1 MKSWAFILFAALMYP
16 YCAQAA
22 VGTITEQV
30 NAPPS
35 IQRDKQTLTGA
46 KGSGVEMNDA
56 VRTTG
61 GKVGITFED
70 NTRVQVTE
78 NSKVVIDEFVYDP
91 KKGSGKLSINMAMGT
106 VRYASGAIAH
116 NNPSNVAIN
125 TPTATISVR
134 GTDFTGTVDE
144 LGSSTFILLP
154 SCPNDNKI
162 RMPGDDVTNCKV
174 GEIVVSTDQG
184 VVILN
189 QAWQATVVTS
199 RNQPPSPPKL
209 VHLGLDHINN
219 WLIVSPPPELRQEG
233 MNDRSVRR
241 PYDFLNQHFLGPV
254 AEIGNVLEQQQ
265 AQFFR
270 NSLQKNSLEQSFLA
284 NQFEVMGN
292 ALSENLLDNKHS
304 ILPDYRKSSGV
315 EVVMDSTAVQLCLKD
330 AAGNNQCVQTPKDQ
344 NSQLIQSQ
352 GNVTIKNRVNQGG
365 NTNIT
370 LKQSN

>member
-1 MKSWAFILFAALMYP
+1 MRNWAFILFAVLLSSN
-16 YCAQAA
+16 CAHSA

-30 NAPPS
+30 NAPPT

-56 VRTTG
+56 VRTAG
-61 GKVGITFED
+61 GKVGITFAD
-70 NTRVQVTE
+70 DTKVQVTE

-144 LGSSTFILLP
+144 LGSSTIILLP

-162 RMPGDDVTNCKV
+162 RVPGDDTSSCKV
-174 GEIVVSTDQG
+174 GEIIVSTDEGQ
-184 VVILN
+184 VILN

-199 RNQPPSPPKL
+199 RSQPPSAPKF
-209 VHLGLDHINN
+209 VNLGLNQINN
-219 WLIVSPPPELRQEG
+219 WLIVSPPPELRG
-233 MNDRSVRR
+233 DNAADRNVRK
-241 PYDFLNQHFLGPV
+241 PYDFLNQNFLGPV

-265 AQFFR
+265 AQFFK
-270 NSLQKNSLEQSFLA
+270 NSLQKNALEQNFLA

-292 ALSENLLDNKHS
+292 ALSENLLDNSHS

-315 EVVMDSTAVQLCLKD
+315 QVTLESTTVQLCLKD

-344 NSQLIQSQ
+344 AASLTQTQ
-352 GNVTIKNRVNQGG
+352 GSVTIKNRVNAG
-365 NTNIT
+365 NNTT
-370 LKQSN
+370 LVIKQSN